1 MYFCIPNAHAMMQ
14 RNFTYY
20 HLVIGAILLVMGAY
34 ILIDP
39 PSRESQLFKQIPPMF
54 MAGAFIAYGLFR
66 VWRGVVGIRRMRRED
81 TADELEERRRK
92 LFPEEDVNED
102 GELLEE
108 RKKRGES
115 GDTTS
120 NSDA

>member
-1 MYFCIPNAHAMMQ
+1 MMH

-39 PSRESQLFKQIPPMF
+39 PSRENQLFRQIPPMF

-66 VWRGVVGIRRMRRED
+66 VWRGVVGIRRMRQTD
-81 TADELEERRRK
+81 TEDELEERRRK
-92 LFPEEDVNED
+92 LFREEEVNAD

-108 RKKRGES
+108 REQRR
-115 GDTTS
+115 
-120 NSDA
+120 SDGPADQDH